1 MRTIISNKIEIENPT
16 PDILAWCE
24 ESLVLD
30 NPEFYKLQRLG
41 KWTGRT
47 PQEIVLYERKGDSV
61 LLPFGCLQDVW
72 GMIKDCEYKVEISP
86 VRNVGYDTNINLY
99 SYQKKAIESA
109 LKRKNGILVM
119 PCGSGKGLPLDA
131 KIYTPDGWVRN
142 GDLHVGDKVI
152 GANGESTIVT
162 GVFDKG
168 VVDAYKITFSDNTE
182 VICDKD
188 HLWAIQKKWERTE
201 KRPYR
206 VMSTEDIFKHYKNIT
221 RSQLLYIPIVE
232 PVKFKAKK
240 VKMNPWLL
248 GFLLGDGC
256 FGNTITFSTS
266 EKDILDK
273 VKNTTMNTFRCRGG
287 YDYAFRKGEIYNSIK
302 EIGLLGLHS
311 YEKYIPKIY
320 KYNSINVRL
329 SILQGLFDA
338 DGYTSGKGLYEYSTS
353 SITLANDFVEIVE
366 SLGGT
371 AKIKEKI
378 PTYTYKGEKRKGRKS
393 YRIFFKLYKFVP
405 FTSKKH
411 KSAYYKRTKYS
422 QAYRIIKKIEKHKP
436 IKSRCISVDAQD
448 NLYVTNHFI
457 VTHNTQ
463 VALDLITRV
472 GGRALWLT
480 HTQDLL
486 NQSFNRAKSTIDSE
500 GTFGKITAGKIDVG
514 TAITFATIQTISKI
528 DLTDYKDYWDVI
540 VCDECAHTVG
550 GPTKVTQFYKVL
562 SNLTAR
568 YKIGLTATPKRAD
581 GLERAMFALLGN
593 TIYTVTRDDVK
604 DTTCPIRVQTIQTGY
619 MPEYNAILLGDGT
632 LNYNALVTDLIKNEE
647 RFNLVRDTVNSLSG
661 SALVLANRV
670 DYIQRLAGAD
680 VGKAVCLSTMG
691 QSKKAKA
698 ERKEVLRKLN
708 DGEIDTV
715 YATYQLAK
723 EGLDAPNLRYVVF
736 ATPEKDETTVVQSVG
751 RVGRK
756 ADGKDYGTVIDFVDS
771 FGMYIGWSKKR
782 QRYYKKLGVEE

>member
-30 NPEFYKLQRLG
+30 NPEFYKLQRIG

-47 PQEIVLYERKGDSV
+47 PQEIVLYERKGNSV
-61 LLPFGCLQDVW
+61 LLPFGCLQDIW
-72 GMIKDCEYKVEISP
+72 GMIKDNEYKVEISP
-86 VRNVGYDTNINLY
+86 VRSVGYSTNINLY
-99 SYQKKAIESA
+99 SYQKKAIDNA
-109 LKRKNGILVM
+109 LVRKNGILVM
-119 PCGSGKGLPLDA
+119 PCGSGKTASALCLIA
-131 KIYTPDGWVRN
+131 KI
-142 GDLHVGDKVI
+142 
-152 GANGESTIVT
+152 
-162 GVFDKG
+162 
-168 VVDAYKITFSDNTE
+168 
-182 VICDKD
+182 
-188 HLWAIQKKWERTE
+188 
-201 KRPYR
+201 
-206 VMSTEDIFKHYKNIT
+206 
-221 RSQLLYIPIVE
+221 
-232 PVKFKAKK
+232 
-240 VKMNPWLL
+240 
-248 GFLLGDGC
+248 
-256 FGNTITFSTS
+256 
-266 EKDILDK
+266 
-273 VKNTTMNTFRCRGG
+273 
-287 YDYAFRKGEIYNSIK
+287 
-302 EIGLLGLHS
+302 
-311 YEKYIPKIY
+311 
-320 KYNSINVRL
+320 
-329 SILQGLFDA
+329 
-338 DGYTSGKGLYEYSTS
+338 
-353 SITLANDFVEIVE
+353 
-366 SLGGT
+366 
-371 AKIKEKI
+371 
-378 PTYTYKGEKRKGRKS
+378 
-393 YRIFFKLYKFVP
+393 
-405 FTSKKH
+405 
-411 KSAYYKRTKYS
+411 
-422 QAYRIIKKIEKHKP
+422 
-436 IKSRCISVDAQD
+436 
-448 NLYVTNHFI
+448 
-457 VTHNTQ
+457 
-463 VALDLITRV
+463 

-486 NQSFNRAKSTIDSE
+486 NQSYNAAKNMLDAE
-500 GTFGKITAGKIDVG
+500 GRFGKITAGRIDIG
-514 TAITFATIQTISKI
+514 ESITFATIQTISKI

-593 TIYTVTRDDVK
+593 TIYTVTREDVK
-604 DTTCPIRVQTIQTGY
+604 DTTCPINVQTIQTGY

-670 DYIQRLAGAD
+670 DYIQRLADAD

-723 EGLDAPNLRYVVF
+723 EGLDAPNLRYVVL